1 MNRGLGVVFKPLFFE
16 FPDDLNTYNDNPQH
30 TQFLIGKHLMAAPI
44 VTKGAQNRS
53 VYFPQGNRW
62 FGYHTGR

>member
-1 MNRGLGVVFKPLFFE
+1 
-16 FPDDLNTYNDNPQH
+16 
-30 TQFLIGKHLMAAPI
+30 MAAPI